1 MPRGKLATRAHVAT
15 HLTRAAGDAAGTVR
29 DGVDSLS
36 RQLPTAIETVEAGAR
51 ATTALLRVMPDEN
64 LRLLAAVSIGLGAG
78 LFLAGAPRLV
88 TLAALTPALLV
99 ATVAITRPVTRIR

>member
-1 MPRGKLATRAHVAT
+1 
-15 HLTRAAGDAAGTVR
+15 
-29 DGVDSLS
+29 
-36 RQLPTAIETVEAGAR
+36 
-51 ATTALLRVMPDEN
+51 MPDEN

-99 ATVAITRPVTRIR
+99 ATVALTRPVTQLR